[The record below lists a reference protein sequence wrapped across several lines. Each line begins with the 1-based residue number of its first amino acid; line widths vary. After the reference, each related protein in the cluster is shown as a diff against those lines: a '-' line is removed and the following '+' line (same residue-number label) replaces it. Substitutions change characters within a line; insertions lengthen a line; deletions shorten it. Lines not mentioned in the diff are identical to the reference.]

1 MSVVLVPVVAASL
14 VGLIGT
20 PVIRLMVSSRR
31 ARHWA
36 RSRSLAQ
43 SRY

>member
-1 MSVVLVPVVAASL
+1 MAVVLVPVVAASL

-31 ARHWA
+31 TRQWA
-36 RSRSLAQ
+36 RSRSMAQ
-43 SRY
+43 SRS

>member
-1 MSVVLVPVVAASL
+1 MAVVLVPFVAASL

-20 PVIRLMVSSRR
+20 PVFRLMVSSKRT
-31 ARHWA
+31 RHWA
-36 RSRSLAQ
+36 RHRSVAQ

>member
-20 PVIRLMVSSRR
+20 PVVRLMVSSKRTK
-31 ARHWA
+31 HWA
-36 RSRSLAQ
+36 RSRNLAQ

>member
-1 MSVVLVPVVAASL
+1 MAVVLVPVVAASL

-20 PVIRLMVSSRR
+20 PIVRLMISSKRTR
-31 ARHWA
+31 SWA
-36 RSRSLAQ
+36 RSRNMVQ

>member
-20 PVIRLMVSSRR
+20 PVVRLMVSSKRTR
-31 ARHWA
+31 LWA

>member
-1 MSVVLVPVVAASL
+1 MSVVLVPVIAASL

-20 PVIRLMVSSRR
+20 PAIRLMISSKRTKTWVR
-31 ARHWA
+31 TQNGV
-36 RSRSLAQ
+36 Q